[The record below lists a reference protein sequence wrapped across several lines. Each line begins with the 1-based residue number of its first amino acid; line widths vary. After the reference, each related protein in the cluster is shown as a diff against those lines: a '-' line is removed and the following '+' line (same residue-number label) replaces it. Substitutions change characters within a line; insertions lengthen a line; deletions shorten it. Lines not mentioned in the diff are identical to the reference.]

1 MKTMETVLV
10 IGGTGFIGRRV
21 CRNLAAAGFSVV
33 STAWTD
39 EGVAALESAGIPA
52 VRADIRVPETVV
64 AAAEGC
70 DAVINLAFAA
80 DDPGAAEIGLAEA
93 LVAALAD
100 SGKTLVWT
108 SGVGVVGA
116 SSDRTTDETAD
127 LVLDGPVGW
136 RAKAESIVRAGNGE
150 GLRTVVIRPS
160 IVHADGSAA
169 VLGLLAFATQG
180 GDAVPYPEDGDAEW
194 STVHVDDLSDL
205 YLLALTSGT
214 GGSTYIAS
222 SDHYVRVRELAEL
235 VSTNIGLGGRT
246 VSLGL
251 DEMRGR
257 IGPMADLLATP
268 AAFSSAKARAELG
281 WAPSSAPLLT
291 EPSTPSTGSR

>member
-1 MKTMETVLV
+1 MSTHTVLV

-21 CRNLAAAGFSVV
+21 CRTLAEAGFSVR

-39 EGVAALESAGIPA
+39 EGVASLDLAGIPS
-52 VRADIRVPETVV
+52 VRVDIRSPQTVV
-64 AAAEGC
+64 AAAKGC

-80 DDPGAAEIGLAEA
+80 DDPGAAEIGLAQE
-93 LVAALAD
+93 LVTALAD
-100 SGKTLVWT
+100 SGATLLWT
-108 SGVGVVGA
+108 SGVGVVGP
-116 SSDRTTDETAD
+116 SSDRTTDESAD

-136 RAKAESIVRAGNGE
+136 RAKAESIVRAGNGA

-160 IVHADGSAA
+160 IVHADGEAA
-169 VLGLLAFATQG
+169 VLGLLAFAAQG
-180 GDAVPYPEDGDAEW
+180 GDAVPYPLDGDAEW
-194 STVHVDDLSDL
+194 STVHVDDLADL
-205 YLLALTSGT
+205 YVRALTAGV

-222 SDHYVRVRELAEL
+222 SDHFVRVRELAEL
-235 VSTNIGLGGRT
+235 VSTTIGLGGRT

-268 AAFSSAKARAELG
+268 AAFSSAKARGELG
-281 WAPSSAPLLT
+281 WAPSRAPLVT
-291 EPSTPSTGSR
+291 RESVPSGGVR